1 MKKISDYERG
11 LYRAAELGPMR
22 WAKIAQKAK
31 DDGYNDVRHFLE
43 CVMAEPPDYINGL
56 LEGMG
61 HAGDTIDTLK
71 KELAALNAELS
82 EIEDKIEQG
91 SEEYGL
97 KIDRDNL
104 KDMIV
109 EVEDQIIRAEHPEDF
124 PE

>member
-71 KELAALNAELS
+71 D
-82 EIEDKIEQG
+82 EITGPGREIQNTKRKGETQ
-91 SEEYGL
+91 
-97 KIDRDNL
+97 
-104 KDMIV
+104 
-109 EVEDQIIRAEHPEDF
+109 
-124 PE
+124 

>member
-1 MKKISDYERG
+1 MKKITGGWRDEKISDYERG
-11 LYRAAELGPMR
+11 LYKATELGPMR

-31 DDGYNDVRHFLE
+31 HDGYNDVRHFLE

-61 HAGDTIDTLK
+61 HAGDTIDT
-71 KELAALNAELS
+71 
-82 EIEDKIEQG
+82 
-91 SEEYGL
+91 
-97 KIDRDNL
+97 